1 MVEINEIK
9 RIQSEIVEID
19 LQIRTYCINIKAS
32 SNFQNSKTDFISKLY
47 SRFFV
52 QLWIVQSAFNPVSKI
67 KQLLVTWSRPIVI
80 TFSIRIAWI
89 NGIIRAKLAQLI
101 AQIVVLSWLHS
112 LLMRLTM
119 TKSSKQIRSFRMDQ
133 KCILKTYKI

>member
-67 KQLLVTWSRPIVI
+67 KQLLVT
-80 TFSIRIAWI
+80 
-89 NGIIRAKLAQLI
+89 
-101 AQIVVLSWLHS
+101 
-112 LLMRLTM
+112 
-119 TKSSKQIRSFRMDQ
+119 
-133 KCILKTYKI
+133 